1 MKGHLIR
8 DKSATREQNPGAV
21 RILNKD
27 EFQKALV
34 LKLVE
39 TAGLIQ
45 NGNNEQNVRLI
56 AELETIIRH
65 LAEINKI
72 PVVAIENMFN
82 TLSQKEGLYNA
93 QLFIGNK
100 EETQ

>member
-1 MKGHLIR
+1 MKGRLIR
-8 DKSATREQNPGAV
+8 DKSAARAESSNAV

-45 NGNNEQNVRLI
+45 NGNNEHNIQQI

-93 QLFIGNK
+93 QLFIELP
-100 EETQ
+100 EETK